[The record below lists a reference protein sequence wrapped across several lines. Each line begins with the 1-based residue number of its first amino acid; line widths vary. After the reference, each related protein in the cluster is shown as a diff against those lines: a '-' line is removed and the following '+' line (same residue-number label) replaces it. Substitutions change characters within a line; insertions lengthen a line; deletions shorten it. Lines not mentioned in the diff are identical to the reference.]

1 MIAIKSIKE
10 ALGLFVKNK
19 TLWTLAFIL
28 AIAYTLLT
36 KISNPFQ
43 WLSSLLLY
51 LYLLFLDLTLINA
64 VGNLYSE
71 GNINI
76 ERIQVSFKRYFLRV
90 SALPFVYVS
99 FTFLFMC
106 VALVWAGMLP
116 EEPNGISFYTTMVI
130 GFFFLYLLPYSFSA
144 RFVILRDVKI
154 LKSIFETFKLYWG
167 RVFDTIVLA
176 FGIGIIYLGIMAIN
190 IYLPFTL
197 LGYSSEQK
205 LTMQLIGEISNT
217 PVGFILSLILTPFST
232 LWASSTL
239 TVYFKKVEELGGF
252 D

>member
-1 MIAIKSIKE
+1 MIALKSIKE
-10 ALGLFVKNK
+10 ALGLFIKNK
-19 TLWTLAFIL
+19 TLWTIAFVLAT
-28 AIAYTLLT
+28 AYTLLARIG
-36 KISNPFQ
+36 ISFQ

-51 LYLLFLDLTLINA
+51 LYLLFLNLTLINA

-76 ERIQVSFKRYFLRV
+76 KRIQISFKRYFLRV
-90 SALPFVYVS
+90 LALPFVYVT

-106 VALVWAGMLP
+106 GALASAGMLTK
-116 EEPNGISFYTTMVI
+116 EPSEVSFYATIAV

-144 RFVILRDVKI
+144 RFIILRDLKI
-154 LKSIFETFKLYWG
+154 WNSVFETFKLYWG

-176 FGIGIIYLGIMAIN
+176 FGIGIIYLGIMVIN

-205 LTMQLIGEISNT
+205 LTIELIGEILNT
-217 PVGFILSLILTPFST
+217 PVGFILSLILGPFST

-239 TVYFKKVEELGGF
+239 TVYFKKVEELGEF